1 MAAQQTVIKTV
12 TVGDG
17 AVGKT
22 CMLVAYA
29 ENRFPE
35 EYLPTVFDN
44 YAAQLIVDGVS
55 VSLELWDTAGQ
66 EEYDRVRPLSYPNTD
81 VFLLAFSVTS
91 RASFNN
97 IRDKWMVELKAQPNV
112 DLSKAKVIVVGT
124 KIDLRSDPAVDKS
137 TLVSAEE
144 GAFLAEQIGAHKYL
158 ECSARTALGLKA
170 VFDEAIRAH
179 LGLAVAEIPAS
190 TMGERLAS
198 GIGAVRGKIAELSK
212 AEESELADGE
222 YSNCRLGLVT
232 LAATSNGRALL
243 RTATVR
249 SQAHPGLEIV
259 KSGWLEK
266 KGGSTVILPDGTL
279 QKERNFKKGG
289 RRNWTRRHFVLL
301 SNGVLL
307 YYKEEEQTSASFKG
321 CLQLGPGTVRA
332 PPSRLNSLIPRR
344 CCSVQPGAVVQ

>member
-1 MAAQQTVIKTV
+1 MAQQTVIKTV

-158 ECSARTALGLKA
+158 ECSADSA
-170 VFDEAIRAH
+170 RAQ
-179 LGLAVAEIPAS
+179 GRVRR
-190 TMGERLAS
+190 GNS
-198 GIGAVRGKIAELSK
+198 GA
-212 AEESELADGE
+212 
-222 YSNCRLGLVT
+222 
-232 LAATSNGRALL
+232 
-243 RTATVR
+243 
-249 SQAHPGLEIV
+249 
-259 KSGWLEK
+259 
-266 KGGSTVILPDGTL
+266 
-279 QKERNFKKGG
+279 
-289 RRNWTRRHFVLL
+289 
-301 SNGVLL
+301 
-307 YYKEEEQTSASFKG
+307 
-321 CLQLGPGTVRA
+321 
-332 PPSRLNSLIPRR
+332 
-344 CCSVQPGAVVQ
+344 PGAGGCGDPGQHDGGAAGQRHRRGARQDRRAEQG

>member
-44 YAAQLIVDGVS
+44 YAAQLIVDGVA

-179 LGLAVAEIPAS
+179 LGLAVADIPAS

-212 AEESELADGE
+212 AEESELAD
-222 YSNCRLGLVT
+222 
-232 LAATSNGRALL
+232 
-243 RTATVR
+243 ATVR

-332 PPSRLNSLIPRR
+332 PPSRLTPSYHGATCATQR
-344 CCSVQPGAVVQ
+344 CCSK